1 MWGKGVSLFNL
12 RDTNPVRLRGPDV
25 ALDTVGTALIRR
37 HIGRRLAALRENCKL
52 SQDQVST
59 AVTLSRSTIVRM
71 EEGNPSVR
79 YTVPNLKAMLDLYE
93 ASEEDREILLALAAE
108 TRNGRSKSWW
118 HDYTNTELPEWF
130 GLFVLMEDSATR
142 IRNYQSEII
151 PGLLQT
157 QEYAELLFRTP
168 SGLTSEQIKH
178 RLQVRMSRQ
187 SVLDRSKPPRFE
199 VVLSEAIMCRPF
211 GDPGLMARQF
221 EHLLD
226 MAQRQN
232 VSIRILPWSAG
243 VHGGMTA
250 GTSFMLLDFPP
261 DPIGEPIEPPLAY
274 VDTLTG
280 AMYLNK
286 AEEFAAYERVW
297 RDIDQ
302 KALSATKSKEL
313 ITSVLEGLKQ

>member
-1 MWGKGVSLFNL
+1 M
-12 RDTNPVRLRGPDV
+12 

-37 HIGRRLAALRENCKL
+37 HIGRRLTALRDKRKL

-71 EEGNPSVR
+71 EEGNPAVR
-79 YTVPNLKAMLDLYE
+79 YTVPNLKALLDLYE

-130 GLFVLMEDSATR
+130 GLFVIMEDSATR
-142 IRNYQSEII
+142 IRDYQAENI

-157 QEYAELLFRTP
+157 QEYAEVLFQTP
-168 SGLTSEQIKH
+168 AGLATPEQAKN
-178 RLQVRMSRQ
+178 RLQVRMGRQ
-187 SVLDRSKPPRFE
+187 SILARPKPPRFE
-199 VVLSEAIMCRPF
+199 VVLNEAILCRPI
-211 GDPGLMARQF
+211 GGPGLMTRQF
-221 EHLLD
+221 EHLVD
-226 MAQRQN
+226 MMKRPN
-232 VSIRILPWSAG
+232 VSIRILPWAAG
-243 VHGGMTA
+243 VHGGMYA
-250 GTSFMLLDFPP
+250 ASSFMLLDFPE

-286 AEEFAAYERVW
+286 PSEFAAYERVW

-313 ITSVLEGLKQ
+313 IISVLEGLEE